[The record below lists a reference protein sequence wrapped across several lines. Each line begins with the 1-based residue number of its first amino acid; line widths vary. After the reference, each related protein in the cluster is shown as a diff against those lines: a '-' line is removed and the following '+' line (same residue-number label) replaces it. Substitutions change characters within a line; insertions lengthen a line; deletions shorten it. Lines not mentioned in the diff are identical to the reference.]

1 MTSEV
6 ARSVERRFNT
16 FYRQAGPVMA
26 AVNQLAITTTGLHAL
41 AFATIPAGTI
51 GGGERYKG
59 KSFGTFNIPGLPS
72 PSAVDFFVYWR
83 GVAGDQIADLSVPTA
98 GITGPLVNLGYVA
111 RMEAIWQS
119 ATELSVELAL
129 DWHEAAGASGS
140 KRYFTTKDVGSLSTA
155 ADNNLT
161 LAFSFTG
168 AALMTLTP
176 FASYVARKA

>member
-6 ARSVERRFNT
+6 SKSVERRFNT
-16 FYRQAGPVMA
+16 FYRQAGPVMGT
-26 AVNQLAITTTGLHAL
+26 VSQSPITTTGLHAL
-41 AFATIPAGTI
+41 AFATIPGATI
-51 GGGERYKG
+51 GGGERYKA
-59 KSFGTFNIPGLPS
+59 KSFGTFSIPGLPS
-72 PSAVDFFVYWR
+72 PSAVDFFCYWR

-98 GITGPLVNLGYVA
+98 GITGPLTNLGYVC
-111 RMEAIWQS
+111 RFEAIWQS
-119 ATELSVELAL
+119 ATELSVELNL

-140 KRYFTTKDVGSLSTA
+140 KRYFTTKDVTTLNTS